1 MEKTRDFEGKNEVG
15 ALARLLAWF
24 LAFFR
29 RPKALALTKAAAN
42 SERIFSWKGAPEPDR
57 TGYWRLSF
65 EREDGERFSF
75 IVDARPARKMSDDL
89 MRAAVKMSLDVHGDE
104 TAAVERNE
112 LSRKAGVT

>member
-1 MEKTRDFEGKNEVG
+1 VIVEKTRDFEGKNEANV
-15 ALARLLAWF
+15 LARLLAWF

-29 RPKALALTKAAAN
+29 PKVGGRAGRAPN
-42 SERIFSWKGAPEPDR
+42 SERIFSWKGVPEPDR

-112 LSRKAGVT
+112 RLAKMV